1 MDGFLRAAKDFQWE
15 HPLGD
20 WAPGERI
27 LHQPIGVCALI
38 TPWNWP
44 MNQIVLKVIP
54 AILAGCTM
62 VLKPS
67 EIAPLSGL
75 VFAEIVDEAGCRRVC
90 STWSTAMA
98 RAWAAS
104 FRRIPDVDM
113 VSFTGST
120 RAGRLITKAA
130 ADTIKRVSLELGGKG
145 ANIIFADAPEKAG
158 EIGCHPL
165 LPQHRGKAATRRPG

>member
-1 MDGFLRAAKDFQWE
+1 MDGFLRAAKAFQWE

-20 WAPGERI
+20 WAPGEQI

-54 AILAGCTM
+54 ALLAGCTM

-75 VFAEIVDEAGCRRVC
+75 VFAEIVDEAGLPPGVFNMLNGDGAGVG
-90 STWSTAMA
+90 SQLSAH
-98 RAWAAS
+98 
-104 FRRIPDVDM
+104 PDVDM

-120 RAGRLITKAA
+120 RAGRLITKAGRHDQA
-130 ADTIKRVSLELGGKG
+130 RKPGVGRQGGQHHLRRCAGKG
-145 ANIIFADAPEKAG
+145 S

-165 LPQHRGKAATRRPG
+165 LPQHGAKLQCAEAG